1 VDQLVANE
9 DKYVQKNTAFKQY
22 NLMQKLSYKTNLG
35 FEHGLNLQ
43 FSTSTDIP
51 RYDRLTETDP
61 STGLRH
67 AQWYYGPQER
77 VLGIYSLNKKKAFIS
92 SDLKLT
98 VAFQN
103 VKESRHNRRFGNYN
117 LQSREEEVKCILL
130 R

>member
-1 VDQLVANE
+1 MVLW
-9 DKYVQKNTAFKQY
+9 
-22 NLMQKLSYKTNLG
+22 
-35 FEHGLNLQ
+35 
-43 FSTSTDIP
+43 STRASI
-51 RYDRLTETDP
+51 
-61 STGLRH
+61 
-67 AQWYYGPQER
+67 
-77 VLGIYSLNKKKAFIS
+77 GIYSLNKKKAFIS

>member
-1 VDQLVANE
+1 
-9 DKYVQKNTAFKQY
+9 
-22 NLMQKLSYKTNLG
+22 
-35 FEHGLNLQ
+35 LNLQ

-77 VLGIYSLNKKKAFIS
+77 VLGFFLNKKKLLFRLETNCAY
-92 SDLKLT
+92 
-98 VAFQN
+98 QN

>member
-1 VDQLVANE
+1 VWISWLRK

-51 RYDRLTETDP
+51 VDRLTNGSFNRFKACAMVLW
-61 STGLRH
+61 STR
-67 AQWYYGPQER
+67 ASI
-77 VLGIYSLNKKKAFIS
+77 GIYSLNKKKAFIS

-98 VAFQN
+98 VA
-103 VKESRHNRRFGNYN
+103 KM
-117 LQSREEEVKCILL
+117 
-130 R
+130 